1 MLIFGLH
8 FCGVFEEIIIEVVI
22 VEFHLEPKAPA
33 IKFKLME
40 VRGFHTPNKGPG
52 LKITAGQRT
61 MSGLIGDLSELS
73 RLAGHV
79 DQS

>member
-33 IKFKLME
+33 IKLKLME
-40 VRGFHTPNKGPG
+40 VRGVSHAKQGPWAQNNG
-52 LKITAGQRT
+52 RSTDNVRT
-61 MSGLIGDLSELS
+61 DWRFE
-73 RLAGHV
+73 RA
-79 DQS
+79 